1 MKKLK
6 LSQKSIGCGYMV
18 QNYEAIYTKDVK
30 EAVLKF
36 LYILNQLDKQYN
48 IPNELF
54 DEYYNVFGD
63 FEDEE

>member
-18 QNYEAIYTKDVK
+18 QNYEAIYTEDVK

-36 LYILNQLDKQYN
+36 LYILNQLNKQYN
-48 IPNELF
+48 IPNKLF

-63 FEDEE
+63 FEDEK